1 MHNQSIRVMA
11 SRDKELDLTHKLEP
25 ETPLE
30 VVRHV
35 TNVQDTMSFSEPL
48 PSASELAEYEKVQPG
63 AADRIISIIEKG
75 QSLES
80 DALQEKAALAKH
92 RLTAST
98 IMSLSLIATAVAALI
113 FGPGWLS
120 IPLGF
125 GGILAFALRELLNR
139 DIGRRNGNV

>member
-1 MHNQSIRVMA
+1 MA
-11 SRDKELDLTHKLEP
+11 SRDKELDLTHRLEP
-25 ETPLE
+25 ETPSE
-30 VVRHV
+30 VVRQV
-35 TNVQDTMSFSEPL
+35 PNVKDTMSFREPL
-48 PSASELAEYEKVQPG
+48 PSASELAEYENVQPG

-80 DALQEKAALAKH
+80 DALQEKAAIARH

-125 GGILAFALRELLNR
+125 GGILAFVLRELLNR
-139 DIGRRNGNV
+139 DIGQRNNDM

>member
-1 MHNQSIRVMA
+1 MESK
-11 SRDKELDLTHKLEP
+11 DKELDLTHKLEP
-25 ETPLE
+25 ETSSE

-35 TNVQDTMSFSEPL
+35 TNVQDTMSSRESL

-80 DALQEKAALAKH
+80 DALQEKAAIAKH

-98 IMSLSLIATAVAALI
+98 IMSLSLIATAIAALI